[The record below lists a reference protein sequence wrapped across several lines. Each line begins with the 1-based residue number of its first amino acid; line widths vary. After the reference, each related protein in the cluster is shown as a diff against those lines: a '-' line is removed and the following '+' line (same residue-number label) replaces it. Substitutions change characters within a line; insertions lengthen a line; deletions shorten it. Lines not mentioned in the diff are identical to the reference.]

1 MNAEKLVVGLSGMP
15 GAGKSLVVETA
26 WKMGY
31 GVVVMGDVVREET
44 KKRGLSVNPENIGKV
59 MLEMR
64 RQWGSNIVAKKCIMK
79 IEEQERAKVII
90 DGIRSLSE
98 VEVFRKEF
106 SNFTL
111 MAICASPQKR
121 FRRLFRRKRS
131 DDPYSWEIF
140 RERDMREL
148 SVGLGGAIAMADH
161 LIINDKNKDV
171 AKADVQ
177 KVLRRIERKWNR

>member
-1 MNAEKLVVGLSGMP
+1 MNTEKLVVGLAGMP

-44 KKRGLSVNPENIGKV
+44 KRRGLSLNPENTGKV
-59 MLEMR
+59 MLELR
-64 RQWGSNIVAKKCIMK
+64 RQGGSNIVARKCIIK

-98 VEVFRKEF
+98 VKVFRNEF
-106 SNFTL
+106 SNFSL
-111 MAICASPQKR
+111 VAIFSSPEKR

-131 DDPYSWEIF
+131 DDPHSWEIF
-140 RERDMREL
+140 NERDKREL

-161 LIINDKNKDV
+161 LIVNDRSKFTT
-171 AKADVQ
+171 KADVQ
-177 KVLRRIERKWNR
+177 KALRRIERKWKR